1 MKEILYKN
9 NIFIVFSIFFLLL
22 MIGNYCLNRSFV
34 KEVLTNE
41 QLSILKNSSDKIQE
55 WLENKKTSLKFISL
69 LVSNFDHTKEQNT
82 IQDILIRSQQIANF
96 SSTYVGY
103 ENNTMLSS
111 RLFQSPK
118 DYAPT
123 QRPWY
128 INTVLQNGIYITKPY
143 LDVGLKIPV
152 ISICQSIKRENEL
165 QGVIC
170 GVISFESIKK

>member
-1 MKEILYKN
+1 
-9 NIFIVFSIFFLLL
+9 
-22 MIGNYCLNRSFV
+22 
-34 KEVLTNE
+34 
-41 QLSILKNSSDKIQE
+41 
-55 WLENKKTSLKFISL
+55 
-69 LVSNFDHTKEQNT
+69 
-82 IQDILIRSQQIANF
+82 
-96 SSTYVGY
+96 
-103 ENNTMLSS
+103 MLSS

-143 LDVGLKIPV
+143 LDVGLKIQV